1 MVPEHKMTGEQQQ
14 LIDDAAAIG
23 VALNEDQSARA
34 LRLLD
39 ELAVWNRTY
48 SLTAITE
55 REAMIRTHLLD
66 SFSGYPELH
75 GTRIADVGT
84 GAGFPGLPLAL
95 AAPQCQFTLIDS
107 VAKKLRFVTH
117 AARTLQ
123 LANVTAQQARVESLA
138 PDMPYDT
145 VMARAFATLADLVA
159 GVQGICGP
167 DTRVLAFKGR
177 YPDDEL
183 AELPRGWKL
192 DHVRA
197 VRIPHLNAERNI
209 LTLIRQAY

>member
-1 MVPEHKMTGEQQQ
+1 MVPEPKMTGEQQQ

-23 VALNEDQSARA
+23 VPLNDDQAARA

-39 ELAVWNRTY
+39 ELTVWNRTY

-66 SFSGYPELH
+66 SLSGYAALR

-95 AAPQCQFTLIDS
+95 VAPQCQFTLIDS

-117 AARTLQ
+117 AARSLQ
-123 LANVTAQQARVESLA
+123 LANVTTQQARVESLS
-138 PDMPYDT
+138 PEVPYDT

-159 GVQGICGP
+159 GVQGLCGP
-167 DTRVLAFKGR
+167 STRVLAFKGR

-183 AELPRGWKL
+183 AQLPRGWKL
-192 DHVRA
+192 DHARA

-209 LTLIRQAY
+209 LTLVRQPY